1 MALLDRSE
9 PTEPSRRGDT
19 ARPIARRSGP
29 ALGKSLLGLAL
40 VLALLAGVGAVYQ
53 AVATGRAQRA
63 QPAPGAM
70 VDVGGHRL
78 HIACSGAGSPT
89 VVLDAALGNM
99 SAHWAWVQQ
108 EIARTTRV
116 CAYDRAGLG
125 WSELRPGPRDAA
137 HIAGELH
144 TLLGNAGIPGPYVM
158 VGHSFGG
165 LYTQL
170 YAARYAD
177 EVAGVVLV
185 ESSHPEQF
193 TRLPDGPKNY
203 DMARRL
209 YTVAPVLARLGAV
222 RLFGLSDPPAGLPA
236 EQRAQIDAC
245 AGSTRHAATTAE
257 EFRAA
262 PDTIRQAGALRG
274 LGNLPLA
281 VVSAAEQRPRLAR
294 PAERTRRSVDQQ
306 HPPCDQRSD
315 PHVRRRRPDHARMTS
330 AAIVEVVDAVRTDR
344 PIAR

>member
-1 MALLDRSE
+1 MALLDRSGPDAP
-9 PTEPSRRGDT
+9 PTRGDT
-19 ARPIARRSGP
+19 ARTIARRSGK

-53 AVATGRAQRA
+53 TVATGRAQRM
-63 QPAPGAM
+63 QPAPGVL
-70 VDVGGHRL
+70 VDVGGRLL
-78 HIACSGAGSPT
+78 HIACSGVGSPT

-125 WSELRPGPRDAA
+125 WSESGPGPRDAA

-185 ESSHPEQF
+185 ESS
-193 TRLPDGPKNY
+193 TRSSSPGCRTGRRTTTWPGGCTPSPRSWPGWARY
-203 DMARRL
+203 GCSASAIRQRVCRRSSARR
-209 YTVAPVLARLGAV
+209 
-222 RLFGLSDPPAGLPA
+222 
-236 EQRAQIDAC
+236 
-245 AGSTRHAATTAE
+245 STRGPGQ
-257 EFRAA
+257 
-262 PDTIRQAGALRG
+262 PDT
-274 LGNLPLA
+274 PP
-281 VVSAAEQRPRLAR
+281 PRAR
-294 PAERTRRSVDQQ
+294 SSEPPRT
-306 HPPCDQRSD
+306 P
-315 PHVRRRRPDHARMTS
+315 
-330 AAIVEVVDAVRTDR
+330 
-344 PIAR
+344 